1 MKLAVYKRLRDINAG
16 FDEAISGLAALR
28 KFHQFHAL
36 ELDQC
41 TSLAKEVRAAT
52 NSYLAGVVEQAETGE
67 AGRRFR
73 KRRGRE
79 RQEESGQG
87 RA

>member
-16 FDEAISGLAALR
+16 FDEAIRGLTALR
-28 KFHQFHAL
+28 KFHQFHAR
-36 ELDQC
+36 ELDQY

-73 KRRGRE
+73 KRRKRE
-79 RQEESGQG
+79 RQEESGSG
-87 RA
+87 PA